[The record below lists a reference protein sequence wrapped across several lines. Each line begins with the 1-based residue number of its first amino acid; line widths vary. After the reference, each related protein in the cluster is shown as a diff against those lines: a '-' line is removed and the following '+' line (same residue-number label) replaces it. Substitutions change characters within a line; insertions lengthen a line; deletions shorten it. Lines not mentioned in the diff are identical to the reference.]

1 MATERTSGG
10 SQSSLREANR
20 ARIIGAVQ
28 ERGSITQ
35 IELAGVTGLSAA
47 TVSNIVK
54 ELTAAGVLQTTPTS
68 RSGRRAQEVSLARNL
83 GLVAGVHVGERQM
96 RVALA
101 DVSHRVVAEQRLPLP
116 PGHRGD
122 ACLDRAALLVDE
134 LVESVGAPMSELLA
148 VGVGVPAPVDVHTGR
163 VTAPWIL
170 PGWAGLHVP
179 AVMADRLG
187 IGVPVLVDND
197 ANLAALAETRLG
209 VARGMSTVAL
219 VRLAHGVGLGLVVEG
234 RLVHGRRGAAGELG
248 HVLDVEDGPECP
260 CGLRGCLEMSI
271 GSAALQ
277 ARLAATHGHLALRD
291 IVGRALAGDAAC
303 TRVVGDAGARLGR
316 ALATVVTIL
325 DPDIVV
331 VDGEL
336 AEAGEVLLGPLRAA
350 IQDRALHAEPGPVRV
365 EVSALRG
372 AAAVRGA
379 LALALDAHQVG
390 VTIGAGALT

>member
-1 MATERTSGG
+1 MATERASGG
-10 SQSSLREANR
+10 SQTSLREANR
-20 ARIIGAVQ
+20 ARIVGAVQ
-28 ERGSITQ
+28 QRGSITQ

-96 RVALA
+96 RVAIA
-101 DVSHRVVAEQRLPLP
+101 DVGHRVVAEQRLPLP
-116 PGHRGD
+116 PGHRAD
-122 ACLDRAALLVDE
+122 SSLDRAALLVDE
-134 LVESVGAPMSELLA
+134 LVESVGAPLTEVLA
-148 VGVGVPAPVDVHTGR
+148 VGVGVPAPVDPGTGR
-163 VTAPWIL
+163 ITAPWIL
-170 PGWAGLHVP
+170 PGWAGIDVP
-179 AVMADRLG
+179 AVLGDRLG
-187 IGVPVLVDND
+187 VRVPVLVDND
-197 ANLAALAETRLG
+197 ANLAALAETRFG
-209 VARGMSTVAL
+209 VARGLSTVVH
-219 VRLAHGVGLGLVVEG
+219 VRLDHGVGLGLLVEG

-248 HVLDVEDGPECP
+248 HVIDVEDGPECP
-260 CGLRGCLEMSI
+260 CGLRGCLDATI

-277 ARLAATHGHLALRD
+277 ARLATTHGHLALRD

-303 TRVVGDAGARLGR
+303 TRVVGDAGERLGR
-316 ALATVVTIL
+316 ALATVVTVI

-336 AEAGEVLLGPLRAA
+336 AQAGQVLLGPVRAT
-350 IQDRALHAEPGPVRV
+350 IQARAVHAEPGPVRV
-365 EVSALRG
+365 EVSALEG

-379 LALALDAHQVG
+379 LVMALDAHQVG